1 MNSPGTDDDGRA
13 GVGHASA
20 GFATAQGVRQMAGR
34 TPAAG
39 GRLPLGKAVGQGW
52 ALFLAGLL
60 AVIGGLAL
68 LVNPGS
74 GLRLVKW
81 TLGLFLV
88 GWGVLRL
95 VHAFSGPRRDRT
107 WLVLSGLC
115 ILGAGI
121 VVLVWPDVTVT
132 ALLYILVVGGLCLA
146 SVDLVGAVVDRRRN
160 PSWWLQ
166 LLRGP
171 AGLAGRDP
179 GGGPADRRRA
189 AAAVGRLHHRGGLP
203 VAHPRRPARLPR
215 PDGQGDPA
223 PAHLTP
229 PGQGTVSGSGPSS
242 STATVC
248 SKWAAR
254 EPSRVATAQPSG
266 RWR

>member
-1 MNSPGTDDDGRA
+1 
-13 GVGHASA
+13 
-20 GFATAQGVRQMAGR
+20 MAGR

-39 GRLPLGKAVGQGW
+39 GRLPLGKAVGQAW

-68 LVNPGS
+68 LVNPGA

-95 VHAFSGPRRDRT
+95 VHAFGGPRRDRT

-121 VVLVWPDVTVT
+121 VVLVWPGVTVT

-146 SVDLVGAVVDRRRN
+146 SVDLVGAVVHRRRH
-160 PSWWLQ
+160 PSWWL
-166 LLRGP
+166 LGLRG
-171 AGLAGRDP
+171 LATLALVVALLVWPSETLGVVRLI
-179 GGGPADRRRA
+179 
-189 AAAVGRLHHRGGLP
+189 AAVLLLLWGASTIGEAYQSPIHDDPRGYRGQLDKEIPHRLI
-203 VAHPRRPARLPR
+203 
-215 PDGQGDPA
+215 
-223 PAHLTP
+223 
-229 PGQGTVSGSGPSS
+229 
-242 STATVC
+242 
-248 SKWAAR
+248 
-254 EPSRVATAQPSG
+254 
-266 RWR
+266 